1 MSAPTRRGALG
12 LVLGAG
18 IGLGLGPAAA
28 LAQSRITLPEGPQL
42 LTRRIERSLSD
53 GEWIKVS
60 RRWEVAF
67 SRQGQSIALTGQ
79 QLDCEVDAPPS
90 LAPLTAIEKSRSTA
104 EMWPIL
110 LNGSGL
116 IFAAGNGVA
125 ARDVDKAIEVAQR
138 MIAERPIPA
147 SERSAL
153 REHLAIVRRTSS
165 SLLEQLPDDLFFPV
179 AGPMRAVRP
188 ITLPGGMVGEFEL
201 SYSATA
207 APGRGW
213 LDRAERLIVTRLAG
227 TEQIAREYWELR
239 EG

>member
-1 MSAPTRRGALG
+1 M
-12 LVLGAG
+12 LGAG

-28 LAQSRITLPEGPQL
+28 FAQSRVILPEGPLL
-42 LTRRIERSLSD
+42 LTRRIERSLID
-53 GEWIKVS
+53 GKWIKVG

-67 SRQGQSIALTGQ
+67 SRQGQSIALTGR
-79 QLDCEVDAPPS
+79 QLDCQVDAPPS
-90 LAPLTAIEKSRSTA
+90 LAPLSAIEKSRSTA

-116 IFAAGNGVA
+116 IFSAGNGVA

-153 REHLAIVRRTSS
+153 REHLASVRRTSA
-165 SLLEQLPDDLFFPV
+165 SLLEKLPDDLFFPV
-179 AGPMRAVRP
+179 AGPMRAVRSME
-188 ITLPGGMVGEFEL
+188 LPGGTVGELEL
-201 SYSATA
+201 SYSAMA
-207 APGRGW
+207 VPDKGW
-213 LDRAERLIVTRLAG
+213 LDRAERMIVTRLAG

-239 EG
+239 AV

>member
-18 IGLGLGPAAA
+18 IGFGLGPAAA
-28 LAQSRITLPEGPQL
+28 FAQSPIALPEGPQR

-53 GEWIKVS
+53 GKWIKVS

-79 QLDCEVDAPPS
+79 QLDCQVDAPSS
-90 LAPLTAIEKSRSTA
+90 LAPLTAIEKARSTA

-125 ARDVDKAIEVAQR
+125 ARDVNNAIEVAQR

-153 REHLAIVRRTSS
+153 REHLASVRRTSS

-179 AGPMRAVRP
+179 AGPMRAVRSME
-188 ITLPGGMVGEFEL
+188 LPGGMVGEFEL
-201 SYSATA
+201 SYSAMA
-207 APGRGW
+207 VPDKGW
-213 LDRAERLIVTRLAG
+213 LDRAERMIVTRLAG

-239 EG
+239 AA